1 MENKKI
7 NINELKENL
16 INDFQDYLDEN
27 NLQISFNWIV
37 NENYINNYL
46 MSIFYNI
53 QDNIDTE
60 EQDIEEIQNEFF
72 EILDDF
78 CCTLPF

>member
-53 QDNIDTE
+53 QDTIDTE